1 MQKLDLTI
9 TYPDGSSKVIPTA
22 SSDLI
27 KWESHFD
34 LSIDKIGKLTHL
46 YFLGWVAAKRTGL
59 TTDEFETWADTIDT
73 VEISDPKALKQ

>member
-9 TYPDGSSKVIPTA
+9 TYLDGTSKVISTA

-27 KWESHFD
+27 KWETFFD

-46 YFLGWVAAKRTGL
+46 LYLGYVAAKRLAL
-59 TTDEFETWADTIDT
+59 TTDEFEVWADTIEG
-73 VEISDPKALKQ
+73 VEVSDPKALKP

>member
-9 TYPDGSSKVIPTA
+9 VYLDGSKKVIQSA

-34 LSIDKIGKLTHL
+34 LSIDKIGKMTHL
-46 YFLGWVAAKRTGL
+46 FFLGYVAAKRTGL
-59 TTDEFETWADTIDT
+59 TSDDFEVWADTIES
-73 VEISDPKALKQ
+73 VEVADPKALKP

>member
-9 TYPDGSSKVIPTA
+9 NYIDGTKKVIQSA

-46 YFLGWVAAKRTGL
+46 FYLGYVAAKRLGL
-59 TTDEFETWADTIDT
+59 TTDEFETWADTIESVD
-73 VEISDPKALKQ
+73 IADPKALKP

>member
-9 TYPDGSSKVIPTA
+9 TYLDGSQKVMQTA

-46 YFLGWVAAKRTGL
+46 FFLGYVAAKRTGL
-59 TTDEFETWADTIDT
+59 TTDDFEVWADTIESVD
-73 VEISDPKALKQ
+73 VADPKALKP